1 MDKKQNFVESNK
13 DIGKSNNNRKDFL
26 KKLAYCPDHMED
38 ESIKRY
44 YITPDE
50 IGDIFNM
57 IIDEDEKEPE
67 I

>member
-1 MDKKQNFVESNK
+1 MNKQQNSSENKKIESITIK
-13 DIGKSNNNRKDFL
+13 RKSFL
-26 KKLAYCPDHMED
+26 EELAYCPDHLED